1 MKAVLIRKSTQE
13 VIKKGKYP
21 NRKMNPIVGLDA
33 DLEWLLVV
41 NKPNPSY
48 DPLTHKLVQKA
59 DKITDN
65 PHPEYPHLNTY
76 KISTKAVEMSELE
89 KEKYIESQEDEDFS
103 AIIISEKKQDGIN
116 LFDRFL
122 AKIERKKNNG
132 KINDDQATELI
143 ELIYDSINPLCFGLW
158 EFSKKR
164 IDNLSQPTDE
174 KLIQLIEWLRG
185 KIDNYVIKNY

>member
-76 KISTKAVEMSELE
+76 KVSTKAVEMTEQE
-89 KEKYIESQEDEDFS
+89 IEIYIESEEDKDFS
-103 AIIISEKKQDGIN
+103 AISVDKHKETGVK
-116 LFDRFL
+116 LFNRFF
-122 AKIERKKNNG
+122 AKIERKKING
-132 KINDDQATELI
+132 KINDEQVEEISELV
-143 ELIYDSINPLCFGLW
+143 YDAINPLCNGLW
-158 EFSKKR
+158 ELSKKR
-164 IDNLSQPTDE
+164 VNNLTDPTDE
-174 KLIQLIEWLRG
+174 KLIQLVEWLKE
-185 KIDNYVIKNY
+185 KIDFYTQKNY

>member
-76 KISTKAVEMSELE
+76 KVSTKAVEMSDAE
-89 KEKYIESQEDEDFS
+89 KEKYIESQEDQDFS
-103 AIIISEKKQDGIN
+103 AISVDQHKETGVK
-116 LFDRFL
+116 LFCRVF
-122 AKIERKKNNG
+122 AKIERKKNNDQ
-132 KINDDQATELI
+132 INDEQVEEISELV
-143 ELIYDSINPLCFGLW
+143 YDAINPLCNGLW
-158 EFSKKR
+158 KLSKKR
-164 IDNLSQPTDE
+164 IDSLSQPTDG
-174 KLIQLIEWLRG
+174 KILNLIEWLKG
-185 KIDNYVIKNY
+185 KIDNYVLKNY

>member
-48 DPLTHKLVQKA
+48 DPLTHKLVQK

-65 PHPEYPHLNTY
+65 AHPEYPHLNTY
-76 KISTKAVEMSELE
+76 KVITKAVEMSDAE

-122 AKIERKKNNG
+122 AKIERKKNNE

-158 EFSKKR
+158 ELSKKR
-164 IDNLSQPTDE
+164 IDNLSQPTDQ
-174 KLIQLIEWLRG
+174 KILNLIEWLRG

>member
-89 KEKYIESQEDEDFS
+89 KEKYIESQEDQDFS
-103 AIIISEKKQDGIN
+103 AIIISKKKQDGIN
-116 LFDRFL
+116 LFDRFV

>member
-59 DKITDN
+59 NKITDN

-76 KISTKAVEMSELE
+76 KVSTKAVEMTEQE
-89 KEKYIESQEDEDFS
+89 IENYIESEEDKDFS
-103 AIIISEKKQDGIN
+103 AISVDQHKEAGVKLFNRFFFKLSIILSVVQ
-116 LFDRFL
+116 FL
-122 AKIERKKNNG
+122 EQLQILV
-132 KINDDQATELI
+132 T
-143 ELIYDSINPLCFGLW
+143 
-158 EFSKKR
+158 KR
-164 IDNLSQPTDE
+164 SRIFTPCLVWVTSGWNWRP
-174 KLIQLIEWLRG
+174 
-185 KIDNYVIKNY
+185 

>member
-65 PHPEYPHLNTY
+65 PHPDYPHLNTY
-76 KISTKAVEMSELE
+76 KVSTKAVEMSELE

-122 AKIERKKNNG
+122 AKIERKKNNE

>member
-89 KEKYIESQEDEDFS
+89 KEKYIESQEDQDFS
-103 AIIISEKKQDGIN
+103 AIIISKKKQDGIN
-116 LFDRFL
+116 LFDRFV
-122 AKIERKKNNG
+122 AKIERKKNNE

>member
-1 MKAVLIRKSTQE
+1 MKAVLIRKSTQK

-33 DLEWLLVV
+33 DLEWLLVF

-76 KISTKAVEMSELE
+76 KVSTKAVEMTEQE
-89 KEKYIESQEDEDFS
+89 IENYIESEEDKDFS
-103 AIIISEKKQDGIN
+103 AISVDQHKETGVK
-116 LFDRFL
+116 LFCRFF

-132 KINDDQATELI
+132 KINDEQVEEI
-143 ELIYDSINPLCFGLW
+143 SEFVYDAINPLCNGLW
-158 EFSKKR
+158 KLSKKR

-174 KLIQLIEWLRG
+174 KLIQLVEWLKE
-185 KIDNYVIKNY
+185 KIDFYTQKNY

>member
-33 DLEWLLVV
+33 DLEWLLVF

-89 KEKYIESQEDEDFS
+89 KEKYIESQEDQDFS
-103 AIIISEKKQDGIN
+103 AIIISKKKQDGIN
-116 LFDRFL
+116 LFDRFV
-122 AKIERKKNNG
+122 AKIERKKNNE

-158 EFSKKR
+158 ELSKKR

>member
-89 KEKYIESQEDEDFS
+89 KEKYIESQEDQDFS
-103 AIIISEKKQDGIN
+103 AIIISKKKQDGIN

-122 AKIERKKNNG
+122 AKIERKKNNE

>member
-89 KEKYIESQEDEDFS
+89 KEKYIESQEDQDFS
-103 AIIISEKKQDGIN
+103 AIIISEKKQDGTN
-116 LFDRFL
+116 LFDRFF

>member
-59 DKITDN
+59 NKITDN
-65 PHPEYPHLNTY
+65 PHPEYPHLNIY
-76 KISTKAVEMSELE
+76 KVSTKAVEMSEQE
-89 KEKYIESQEDEDFS
+89 IENYIESEEDKDFS
-103 AIIISEKKQDGIN
+103 AISVDQHKETGVK
-116 LFDRFL
+116 LFCRFL
-122 AKIERKKNNG
+122 AKIERKKING
-132 KINDDQATELI
+132 KINDEQVEEISELV
-143 ELIYDSINPLCFGLW
+143 YDAINPLCNGLW
-158 EFSKKR
+158 ELSKKR
-164 IDNLSQPTDE
+164 VNNLTDPTDE
-174 KLIQLIEWLRG
+174 KLIQLVEWLKE
-185 KIDNYVIKNY
+185 KIDFYTQKNY

>member
-89 KEKYIESQEDEDFS
+89 KEKYIESQEDQDFS
-103 AIIISEKKQDGIN
+103 AIIISKKKQDGIN
-116 LFDRFL
+116 LFDRFV

-158 EFSKKR
+158 ELSKKR
-164 IDNLSQPTDE
+164 IDNLSPTTDQ
-174 KLIQLIEWLRG
+174 KILNLIEWLRG